1 MSASEKQ
8 FSFTRAALSTGGRP
22 KTNFLPVARL
32 RLFLI
37 AAATFFLHGG
47 WPSSC
52 RAATEYTFLTLAGV
66 APGSDDGT
74 GKVARFSSP
83 NGVAADNGGNVY
95 VADTD
100 NHTIRKVTPNGVVM
114 TLAGLAGSAGTND
127 GTGSAARFDHP
138 NGVAVDSTGNVY
150 VGDEATHTIR
160 KVTSAGVVTTLAGL
174 AYWNGSSNGT
184 GSVARFYGPCGV
196 AVDLAGNVF
205 VADRDNN
212 TIRKVTPGGV
222 VTTLAGL
229 AGSYGGD
236 DGTGSAARFFSPCG
250 VAVDGA
256 TNVYVADTG
265 NNSIR
270 MVTPSGV
277 VTTLAGH
284 SGWAGTNDGTGSTA
298 LFHEPNG
305 LALDIAGNLYVGD
318 GANHV
323 IRMVTPGGVVTTV
336 AGQAGSYGSDD
347 GTNSAASFH
356 YLSGMAVDGAT
367 NVYVADRGN
376 NTIRRMT
383 PVGEVTTLAGLAG
396 GVGSVDGLARAARF
410 NTPQGLAVDGAGNVY
425 VADSWNSTIRKVSLE
440 GIVTTLAGRAG
451 YGDNVDGVGSA
462 ARFCDPE
469 GMAVDGATNVYV
481 ADWSSQTIRKVAT
494 SGAVVTIAG
503 VAWRYGTNDGPGN
516 VAQFAN
522 PSDVAVDS
530 ATNVY
535 VADSSNNTIRKVS
548 PGGVV
553 TTLAGLG
560 GSSGS
565 TDGTGSAARFD
576 DPEGVAVDSAN
587 NVYVADSGNQT
598 IRKVTPGGVVTTLA
612 GRAWNSGS
620 ADGTNNMASFC
631 NPSGM
636 AVDSSG
642 NLYVAET
649 GNWTIRKVT
658 PGGVVTTVGGQAR
671 NQGSVDGTGST
682 ARFYGPIGVA
692 LDSAGNVYVADT
704 GNNTIRRGSPACAD
718 RPVID
723 AASGPVGVSRQL
735 DISPL
740 TAVAW
745 RWRQV
750 RQPAT
755 STAQLSSTT
764 ARNPTFTPDVADL
777 YVFEL
782 QATNAAGQIAISRVS
797 LTGLPVV
804 SRPLFVPGSLRSIN
818 NGQFQ
823 FTLAGAAGSNYEIQ
837 VTSDLRNWVVWRSIL
852 MTNATLDLLDTS
864 TNLQRRF
871 YRARLAQ

>member
-1 MSASEKQ
+1 
-8 FSFTRAALSTGGRP
+8 
-22 KTNFLPVARL
+22 
-32 RLFLI
+32 
-37 AAATFFLHGG
+37 
-47 WPSSC
+47 
-52 RAATEYTFLTLAGV
+52 
-66 APGSDDGT
+66 
-74 GKVARFSSP
+74 
-83 NGVAADNGGNVY
+83 
-95 VADTD
+95 
-100 NHTIRKVTPNGVVM
+100 
-114 TLAGLAGSAGTND
+114 
-127 GTGSAARFDHP
+127 
-138 NGVAVDSTGNVY
+138 
-150 VGDEATHTIR
+150 
-160 KVTSAGVVTTLAGL
+160 
-174 AYWNGSSNGT
+174 
-184 GSVARFYGPCGV
+184 
-196 AVDLAGNVF
+196 
-205 VADRDNN
+205 
-212 TIRKVTPGGV
+212 
-222 VTTLAGL
+222 
-229 AGSYGGD
+229 
-236 DGTGSAARFFSPCG
+236 
-250 VAVDGA
+250 
-256 TNVYVADTG
+256 
-265 NNSIR
+265 
-270 MVTPSGV
+270 
-277 VTTLAGH
+277 
-284 SGWAGTNDGTGSTA
+284 
-298 LFHEPNG
+298 
-305 LALDIAGNLYVGD
+305 
-318 GANHV
+318 
-323 IRMVTPGGVVTTV
+323 
-336 AGQAGSYGSDD
+336 
-347 GTNSAASFH
+347 
-356 YLSGMAVDGAT
+356 MAVDGAT

-396 GVGSVDGLARAARF
+396 GVGSVDGLASAARF

-451 YGDNVDGVGSA
+451 YDDNVDGVGSA
-462 ARFCDPE
+462 ARFSDPE

-565 TDGTGSAARFD
+565 TDGTGSAARFN
-576 DPEGVAVDSAN
+576 DPEGVAVDSAT
-587 NVYVADSGNQT
+587 NVYVADMGNQT

-612 GRAWNSGS
+612 GRAWTSGS
-620 ADGTNNMASFC
+620 ADGTNNTASFY

-658 PGGVVTTVGGQAR
+658 PGGVVTTVGGQAG

-692 LDSAGNVYVADT
+692 MDSAGNLYIADT

-750 RQPAT
+750 RQPAG

-823 FTLAGAAGSNYEIQ
+823 FTLAGVAGSNYEIQ